1 MVVVVC
7 NVWTSKHSHSINAD
21 DVHVFRGLKKN
32 LLGIFELMQFFMN
45 NDKVLNCNATVNVGA
60 ASMYTNAVS
69 AFSAGTGGKESDAVA
84 APSDFTV
91 TSSNG
96 EVDRNGSCAPST
108 SASTVRSEELLV
120 LHSICSASV
129 ETAVSMEVGA
139 NFSTHPTDVRI
150 LREDVVKVLQSP
162 KTRFNNSKAPDS
174 TCQGML
180 TLMLLRVRIRQRLQ
194 VKVKAKQVA
203 FSRILVEVNHLGV
216 RNLMMVNQFCVS
228 DQVEVK
234 TMEK

>member
-1 MVVVVC
+1 M
-7 NVWTSKHSHSINAD
+7 I
-21 DVHVFRGLKKN
+21 
-32 LLGIFELMQFFMN
+32 M
-45 NDKVLNCNATVNVGA
+45 VLNCNATADVGA

-69 AFSAGTGGKESDAVA
+69 SFFAGTGGKENDAVVTT
-84 APSDFTV
+84 SDFTV
-91 TSSNG
+91 TSSSG
-96 EVDRNGSCAPST
+96 KVDRNSSCALST
-108 SASTVRSEELLV
+108 SASTACSEELPV
-120 LHSICSASV
+120 VQSISSAPV

-234 TMEK
+234 TMQK